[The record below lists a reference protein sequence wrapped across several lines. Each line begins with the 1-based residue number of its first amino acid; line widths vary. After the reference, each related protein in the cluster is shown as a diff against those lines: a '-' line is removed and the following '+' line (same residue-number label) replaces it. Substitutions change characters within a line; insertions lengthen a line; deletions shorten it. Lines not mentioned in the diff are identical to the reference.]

1 MTDLPGTPMPP
12 PPPPGAMPP
21 PPPPPVPGPMPPQ
34 GGAPRVPSGGDS
46 GTSDSSVKE
55 RAGDAAQAAK
65 QAGSDVAS
73 TATDKAKDVAQEAKR
88 QARDLA
94 GEARDQLSGRI
105 GDQHQNL
112 ISNVRSLAEELE
124 AMARGE
130 SSPDGSSGGVAHEL
144 VSQASDRARSIADW
158 LDGREPGEL
167 LDELRSF
174 ARRRP
179 GAFLLGAT
187 LAGVAAGRL
196 TRGVVAGHTEDSSP
210 GQPPRAAMD
219 QTSTEPSTPLVGY
232 GVPPTGVPD
241 AASMPPAGAMGGG
254 YLAGPQTDVLPES
267 GLPGSGPYYGGQP

>member
-1 MTDLPGTPMPP
+1 MPP
-12 PPPPGAMPP
+12 AGD
-21 PPPPPVPGPMPPQ
+21 
-34 GGAPRVPSGGDS
+34 APRVPASGNGD
-46 GTSDSSVKE
+46 TSDSSMKD
-55 RAGDAAQAAK
+55 RASDATQAAK

-105 GDQHQNL
+105 GEQQQNL

-130 SSPDGSSGGVAHEL
+130 SSPATSGGVAHEL
-144 VSQASDRARSIADW
+144 VTQAGDRARSVADW

-179 GAFLLGAT
+179 GAFLFGAM
-187 LAGVAAGRL
+187 LAGVVAGRL
-196 TRGVVAGHTEDSSP
+196 TRGVVATHTEDSSS
-210 GQPPRAAMD
+210 GQIRSAPMYRTD
-219 QTSTEPSTPLVGY
+219 QTTPLVGY
-232 GVPPTGVPD
+232 GVPPTGVSDPGLQPGGT
-241 AASMPPAGAMGGG
+241 MGEEYVVGAQRE
-254 YLAGPQTDVLPES
+254 AFSES
-267 GLPGSGPYYGGQP
+267 SAPGSRPYDGGQP